1 MGDFA
6 FNEEQAIARLLR
18 FLAVEGVT
26 GQEKAI
32 GQEVIAALLQA
43 GVPRTAMHLDSA
55 AERITLPTQTG
66 NLIVQ
71 MPGTRPG
78 PRRMFSAH
86 LDTVPTCAGAQ
97 PKRQGKRIVST
108 TETALGGDDRTGV
121 GVLAT
126 LAATLLE
133 RQLPHPPL
141 TLLFTVREESG
152 LHGARHVDLE
162 ALGDPVECFNC
173 DGRMPQ
179 QLTIGAVGAERWE
192 VHITGKAS
200 HAGVYPE
207 RGISATMV
215 GALGLAEIHRAGL
228 FGKIDNGWTGTANV
242 GIFGGPD
249 GKCAG
254 QATNVVTDFAYLK
267 GECRSHAPAAL
278 KHFITSYKK
287 AFQEAARKVCD
298 ERGRPARVKFTSWR
312 EYHAFKVKK
321 SDLAVKHA
329 QQACASVGLT
339 PELRISNGGLDANWL
354 VRHGIPTVSFGAG
367 QNNIHSIG
375 EYVELDDYL
384 NGCRFALA
392 LATQP

>member
-1 MGDFA
+1 M
-6 FNEEQAIARLLR
+6 
-18 FLAVEGVT
+18 T

-32 GQEVIAALLQA
+32 AQDVIAALMQA
-43 GVPRTAMHLDSA
+43 GVPRKAMRFDSA
-55 AERITLPTQTG
+55 AERIALPTQTG

-71 MPGTRPG
+71 LPGTRPG
-78 PRRMFSAH
+78 PRRMFSTH
-86 LDTVPTCAGAQ
+86 LDTVPTCAGAK
-97 PKRQGKRIVST
+97 PKRQGKRIVS
-108 TETALGGDDRTGV
+108 ESATALGGDDRTGV
-121 GVLAT
+121 GVLVT
-126 LAATLLE
+126 LATTLLE

-152 LHGARHVDLE
+152 LHGAKNVDLA

-200 HAGVYPE
+200 HAGVHPE

-228 FGKIDNGWTGTANV
+228 FGKINNGWKGTANI
-242 GIFGGPD
+242 GIFGGPE
-249 GKCAG
+249 GKAAG
-254 QATNVVTDFAYLK
+254 QATNVVTDYAYLK
-267 GECRSHAPAAL
+267 GECRSHEPAAL
-278 KHFITSYKK
+278 KHFISTYKK
-287 AFQEAARKVCD
+287 AFQDAARKVCD
-298 ERGRPARVKFTSWR
+298 ERGRPAKVKFVSWR
-312 EYHAFKVKK
+312 EYHAFKVKETE
-321 SDLAVKHA
+321 LAVKHA

-339 PELRISNGGLDANWL
+339 AELRISNGGLDANWL

-367 QNNIHSIG
+367 QNNIHSVG